1 MDHNISRDKERISSA
16 IDDQRK
22 WIEDCEKNGES
33 YKGERGSMRR
43 KTDLSALSNLEN
55 RLAMMKEKEG

>member
-1 MDHNISRDKERISSA
+1 MEDNISRDKERISNA
-16 IDDQRK
+16 VDDQRK
-22 WIEDCEKNGES
+22 WIEDCKKNGEL

-43 KTDLSALSNLEN
+43 KTDLTALSNLEK